1 MPTEP
6 SPPGGNPNE
15 VRSIRSPDCF
25 PRLSTKRDSQLNSM
39 SWNQEPSPH
48 PVSFWKPK
56 GSVRGTNRDVF
67 PLREASD
74 PVGARSLLSTTLSR
88 EHEAAPHSPRTTPAR
103 TIGWLTG
110 IVFFCERLGTFR
122 PVAGGAPVLL
132 TSESETH
139 CVGLTDQKRV
149 HALPLVVAYGVR
161 LVWRH
166 APTSIDDHTQP
177 KDLEFRA
184 APRRTTRTAS
194 PRQLPSEL
202 LSAMRALSW
211 QDDRLF

>member
-1 MPTEP
+1 MRFSANAQRAGDRLQRAHCVAASSQLGGCTPLPTEP

-132 TSESETH
+132 TSESE
-139 CVGLTDQKRV
+139 
-149 HALPLVVAYGVR
+149 HALRGTYRPEASTR
-161 LVWRH
+161 ATSRRCVWRS
-166 APTSIDDHTQP
+166 ARV
-177 KDLEFRA
+177 EARA
-184 APRRTTRTAS
+184 D
-194 PRQLPSEL
+194 QH
-202 LSAMRALSW
+202 
-211 QDDRLF
+211 